1 VSKDEIIRG
10 EEAIREAIQAWRR
23 FLIENWRSEPLR
35 LTTAIPWGKPP
46 FHLVEFQGEHTGWLG
61 YLSNDVRYPLFW
73 GCNLVRFQDG
83 YEPPEK
89 LAIGIVAA
97 HPDWHELHDI
107 QRFQLTSTFIFD
119 PVLLLFYHL
128 ADSSLYGPAQGE
140 PITAHEIVKRSEQVF
155 QKRKQDNYGNDWV
168 SVRGYWYPAEL
179 LTIARE
185 RL

>member
-35 LTTAIPWGKPP
+35 LTTAIPRGKPP

-73 GCNLVRFQDG
+73 GCNLVRFQD

-128 ADSSLYGPAQGE
+128 AEATFPDLAKDK
-140 PITAHEIVKRSEQVF
+140 PITAREIVERCEQVF
-155 QKRKQDNYGNDWV
+155 QKRKQDVNGNIWV
-168 SVRGYWYPAEL
+168 SITGSWYPAEL